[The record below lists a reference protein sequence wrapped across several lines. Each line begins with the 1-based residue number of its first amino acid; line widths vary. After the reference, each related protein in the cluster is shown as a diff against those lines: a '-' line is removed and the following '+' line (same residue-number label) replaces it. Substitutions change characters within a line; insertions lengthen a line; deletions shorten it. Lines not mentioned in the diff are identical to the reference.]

1 VNACMDRVQVRRTG
15 DGTCVTMT
23 SRPVPLQ
30 HVDA

>member
-1 VNACMDRVQVRRTG
+1 MDRVQIRHTG
-15 DGTCVTMT
+15 GGTCVTMT